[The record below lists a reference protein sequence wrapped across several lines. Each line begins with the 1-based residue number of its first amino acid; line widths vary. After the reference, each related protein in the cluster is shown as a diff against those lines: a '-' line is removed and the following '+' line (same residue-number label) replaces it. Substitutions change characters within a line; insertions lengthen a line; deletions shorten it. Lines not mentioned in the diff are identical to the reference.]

1 MGLFLLIM
9 VIILISL
16 VLIIGLFYFKVKG
29 KQPVFNADLTTVQKE
44 ILVNNVQ
51 YYKLLIAEDKLRFSK
66 RVASFL
72 QEIKIKSVSC
82 SVTETDELLIGASAI
97 IPVFGFNNWRYTNLK
112 EVYVF
117 PDAFNYKL
125 EYRGSKNNR
134 TILGM
139 VGGGKLKNRMIL
151 SQKALR
157 LGFENKSDKNNTA
170 IHEFVHLIDMTDGEI
185 DGLPLSIIDKPYTL
199 PWFDLIHSKMQYID
213 KDKSDINPYGATS
226 KIEFFAVIS
235 EYFFERPK
243 LLKRKHPELY
253 KKLAVFF
260 NQDIG

>member
-1 MGLFLLIM
+1 MF
-9 VIILISL
+9 
-16 VLIIGLFYFKVKG
+16 FKTKG
-29 KQPVFNADLTTVQKE
+29 KLPVFKTDLTVAQKE
-44 ILVNNVQ
+44 ILANKVQ
-51 YYKLLIAEDKLRFSK
+51 YYKLLNTDDKLKFSK

-72 QEIKIKSVSC
+72 HQIKIKPISC
-82 SVTETDELLIGASAI
+82 FLSETDKILIGASAI
-97 IPVFGFNNWRYTNLK
+97 IPVFGFDNWRYANLK

-139 VGGGKLKNRMIL
+139 VGGGKLKDRMIL

-157 LGFENKSDKNNTA
+157 HGFENTSDKNNTA

-185 DGLPLSIIDKPYTL
+185 DGLPLSIVEKPYTL
-199 PWFDLIHSKMQYID
+199 PWFDLIHSKIQHID
-213 KDKSDINPYGATS
+213 KGKSDINPYGATS

-253 KKLAVFF
+253 KKLSTFF